1 MNKNVETVEQR
12 LIREAEEFRQK
23 KEQERKRIDALAEA
37 FRS

>member
-12 LIREAEEFRQK
+12 LIREAEEFRQEK
-23 KEQERKRIDALAEA
+23 ERKRIDALAEA